1 MNKYFPNLFK
11 PMKVKKTV
19 FRNRIFGSPT
29 GMKELT
35 DLNHNCVKNEDFLRR
50 RAQGGAAC
58 VCLGDVIVHETGYVD
73 WSYKVKAFDP
83 RSEAG
88 FYNIAGAIESQGA
101 HATMELVH
109 AGMHFHDDN
118 RINYGP
124 SDMIDEFDQG
134 DGNGIHRHQI
144 IEMPKDVIEDVV
156 EGYGKSA
163 LRAKHCGFTGV
174 LLHAGHGW
182 LLSQF
187 HSPILN
193 HRTDEFGG
201 SLENRARI
209 TMMVVD
215 KIREYCGKDFI
226 IEARI
231 SWKEGMNEGYQLED
245 SIKYCEMLEEHGV
258 DLIQVSC
265 GSLHFHDTTVLSTP
279 SWFDVDE
286 GHNIKAAAEIK
297 SHLSIPVG
305 TVGAVTDPNVMEAW
319 IRDGMVDYVVLAR
332 ALIAD
337 PDLPKKA
344 MHGRM
349 DEIRPCLRC
358 ISCLTGGYYNLPLH
372 CSVNPQ
378 IGRDSDYKFQPLPV
392 EKKRV
397 LIAGGGPAGMEAAVQ
412 ASRRGHE
419 VILCEKSDRLG
430 GLLNIVEKESFKKR
444 IGAYKD
450 YLIRMV
456 GKSAVDVRLNTE
468 VTPELI
474 EELEADYVIAAVGG
488 HAMVPPVKGVEKA
501 IPIIDYYRDEPE
513 VGENVLVMGG
523 GFAGVECAIGLA
535 LDGKKA
541 TVVEMSDAIA
551 SGPNT
556 PYPGT
561 GAMQVDA
568 LWTNV
573 KKNGVNVMLNT
584 KCVEITD
591 DGMICEDKEGN
602 RFELKA
608 DNVIVAAGI
617 APNEDTVEKLR
628 DAVID
633 FASIGDCYQPGLV
646 RTAVRQGYDAAM
658 NIGL

>member
-1 MNKYFPNLFK
+1 MNPYFPNLFS
-11 PMKVKKTV
+11 PLKVKNTV

-35 DLNHNCVKNEDFLRR
+35 DLNHNNLKNVDFLKR

-88 FYNIAGAIESQGA
+88 FYDIAGAIESQGA

-144 IEMPKDVIEDVV
+144 IEMPKDVIESVV
-156 EGYGKSA
+156 DGYGKAA

-187 HSPILN
+187 LSPVLN

-209 TMMVVD
+209 TMMAID
-215 KIREYCGKDFI
+215 RIREYCGKNFI

-231 SWKEGMNEGYQLED
+231 SWKEGMYDGYQLED
-245 SIKYCEMLEEHGV
+245 SIKYCEMMEEHGV
-258 DLIQVSC
+258 DMIQVSC
-265 GSLHFHDTTVLSTP
+265 GSLHFHDSTILSMP

-286 GHNIKAAAEIK
+286 GHNIRAAAEIK
-297 SHLSIPVG
+297 KHVSVPVG
-305 TVGAVTDPNVMEAW
+305 TVGAITDPNVMEEW
-319 IRDGMVDYVVLAR
+319 IKNEYVDYVVLAR

-344 MHGRM
+344 MHGKL

-358 ISCLTGGYYNLPLH
+358 LSCITGGYYNLPLH
-372 CSVNPQ
+372 CSVNPE
-378 IGRDSDYKFQPLPV
+378 IGRDSDYKFMALPT
-392 EKKRV
+392 EKKKV
-397 LIAGGGPAGMEAAVQ
+397 LVAGGGPGGMVAAIV
-412 ASRRGHE
+412 AARRGHE
-419 VILCEKSDRLG
+419 VILCEKQDHLG
-430 GLLNIVEKESFKKR
+430 GLMPLLEKEPFKKR
-444 IGAYKD
+444 IGYYRE
-450 YLIRMV
+450 YLERTL
-456 GKSAVDVRLNTE
+456 GKSSVDVRLNTE

-474 EELEADYVIAAVGG
+474 EYIKPDYVIAAVGG
-488 HAMVPPVKGVEKA
+488 HPIVPPIKGIEKA
-501 IPIIDYYRDEPE
+501 ISTLDLYKSEPE
-513 VGENVLVMGG
+513 TGDTVLVLGG

-535 LDGKKA
+535 MHGKK
-541 TVVEMSDAIA
+541 TTIVEMSDALA

-561 GAMQVDA
+561 GAMQIDA
-568 LWTNV
+568 LWTNI
-573 KKNGVNVMLNT
+573 KKNNVEVMLNT
-584 KCVEITD
+584 KCIEVTD
-591 DGMICEDKEGN
+591 DGMICEDKDGN
-602 RFELKA
+602 RIELKA
-608 DNVIVAAGI
+608 DSVISAAGI
-617 APNEDTVEKLR
+617 APNEDTVEMLR
-628 DAVID
+628 DTVID
-633 FASIGDCYQPGLV
+633 FAAVGDCYQPGLI
-646 RTAVRQGYDAAM
+646 RTAVRQGHDTGL
-658 NIGL
+658 NI